1 MKKFNKHLSIAL
13 VLSLVLLAFAAVP
26 GFAAGHETTFTIFH
40 FNDTHGRV
48 EEGKYDGMGF
58 PRLAN
63 VIEQTRTEGGNV
75 LVLDAGD
82 SYHGKPVV
90 NLNQGELVVD
100 ILNELGVDAQ
110 APGNHDF
117 NYGYERLLELEAM
130 ANYPI
135 LAANVKMDGKSLL
148 EKDYTIKK
156 FDGVKVGIFGLSTP
170 ETMYKTNP
178 LNVVGVDFEAPAQ
191 AAKEMV
197 AKLEMEG
204 CDVIIALGHL
214 GNDDETKMEETSK
227 YVLENVDGID
237 IFVDGHSHETLE
249 AGEMVNGALLV
260 QAGYYDKNVGRVDV
274 TVKDGMVTAMASLV
288 EKGAEGYED
297 DATIQG
303 LIDAAVEENRA
314 ITDVEIGYS
323 IYELNGE
330 RAFVRTG
337 ETRMGN
343 LITTAI
349 GIRTGADA
357 VITNGGGIRATI
369 GQGII
374 TKGHILEV
382 LPFGN
387 YVVVK
392 NMSGQAIL
400 DALNHGI
407 SAYPETNGGFP
418 HVYGIKY
425 TLNYSELADNFV
437 SNVWINGQPLDPMK
451 MYKVATNDFV
461 AAGGDGYSSFGDATT
476 AAEFGDMAD
485 VVMEHIE
492 MYGIAGAAPSRWIT
506 NQPIQ

>member
-1 MKKFNKHLSIAL
+1 MKKFNKHLSIIL
-13 VLSLVLLAFAAVP
+13 VLSLILLSLATP
-26 GFAAGHETTFTIFH
+26 SFAAGQETTITLFH

-48 EEGKYDGMGF
+48 VEGKYDGMGF
-58 PRLAN
+58 PRLAD
-63 VIEQTRTEGGNV
+63 VIEQTRADGGNV

-100 ILNELGVDAQ
+100 IFNELGVDAQ

-135 LAANVKMDGKSLL
+135 MAANIKMDGKSLL
-148 EKDYTIKK
+148 TEDYTIKE

-178 LNVVGVDFEAPAQ
+178 LNVIGVDFEAPAK
-191 AAKEMV
+191 AAAEMV
-197 AKLEMEG
+197 TALKAEG
-204 CDVIIALGHL
+204 CDIIIALGHL
-214 GNDDETKMEETSK
+214 GNDEETKMEETSK

-237 IFVDGHSHETLE
+237 IFVDGHSHETL
-249 AGEMVNGALLV
+249 ANGEMVNGALLV
-260 QAGYYDKNVGRVDV
+260 QTGSYDKNVGRVDI
-274 TVKDGMVTAMASLV
+274 TVKDGLVAATASLI

-297 DATIQG
+297 NADIQA
-303 LIDAAVEENRA
+303 LIDATVEENRV
-314 ITDVEIGYS
+314 ITDVKIGYS

-330 RAFVRTG
+330 RDFVRTG

-343 LITTAI
+343 LITAAI

-369 GQGII
+369 GQGTM

-407 SAYPETNGGFP
+407 SAYPATNGGFP

-425 TLNYSELADNFV
+425 TLNFSETADNFV
-437 SNVWINGQPLDPMK
+437 SNVMIKGQTVDPMK
-451 MYKVATNDFV
+451 MYTVATNDFV
-461 AAGGDGYSSFGDATT
+461 AAGGDGYTSFGEATT
-476 AAEFGDMAD
+476 AAEYGDMAD
-485 VVMEHIE
+485 VVIAHIE
-492 MYGIAGAAPSRWIT
+492 KYGIAGAAPKRWII
-506 NQPIQ
+506 NQEIK

>member
-1 MKKFNKHLSIAL
+1 MKKFNKHLCMTL
-13 VLSLVLLAFAAVP
+13 VLTLILFTFAAFP
-26 GFAAGHETTFTIFH
+26 GFAVEDEVTFTIFH

-48 EEGKYDGMGF
+48 VEGAYDGMGF

-63 VIEQTRTEGGNV
+63 VIEQTRAEGGNV

-90 NLNQGELVVD
+90 NLNQGKLVVD
-100 ILNELGVDAQ
+100 ILNELGLDAQ

-117 NYGYERLLELEAM
+117 NYGYERLLELEEM

-135 LAANVKMDGKSLL
+135 MAANVKMDGKSLM
-148 EKDYTIKK
+148 KQDYTIKE
-156 FDGVKVGIFGLSTP
+156 FDGVKIGIFGLSTP

-178 LNVVGVDFEAPAQ
+178 LNVVGVDFEAPAA

-197 AKLEMEG
+197 AALEAEG

-214 GNDDETKMEETSK
+214 GNDEETKTEETSK

-260 QAGYYDKNVGRVDV
+260 QAGYYDQNVGRVDV
-274 TVKDGMVTAMASLV
+274 TVKGDVVTAMATLI

-297 DATIQG
+297 DAAIQG

-323 IYELNGE
+323 IYELIGE
-330 RAFVRTG
+330 REFVRTG

-357 VITNGGGIRATI
+357 VLTNGGGIRATI
-369 GQGII
+369 PVGTI
-374 TKGHILEV
+374 TKGQVLEV

-400 DALNHGI
+400 DALNHGVR
-407 SAYPETNGGFP
+407 AYPATNGGFP

-437 SNVWINGQPLDPMK
+437 SNVMIKGQPLDPMK
-451 MYKVATNDFV
+451 MYTVATNDFL

-476 AAEFGDMAD
+476 AGEFGDMAD

-492 MYGIAGAAPSRWIT
+492 KYSIAGAAPHRWII
-506 NQPIQ
+506 NQPIE

>member
-1 MKKFNKHLSIAL
+1 MKKFNKHLSIVL
-13 VLSLVLLAFAAVP
+13 ILSLVLFAFASFP
-26 GFAAGHETTFTIFH
+26 GFAAEQETTFTIFH
-40 FNDTHGRV
+40 FNDTHARV
-48 EEGKYDGMGF
+48 VEGSYDGMGF
-58 PRLAN
+58 PMVADIIN
-63 VIEQTRTEGGNV
+63 KARTEIDNV

-82 SYHGKPVV
+82 AYHGKPVV
-90 NLNQGELVVD
+90 NLNQGKLIVD
-100 ILNELGVDAQ
+100 IFNELGVDAQ

-117 NYGYERLLELEAM
+117 NYGYERLLELEEM

-135 LAANVKMDGKSLL
+135 LAANVKKGGESLL
-148 EKDYTIKK
+148 QQDYMIKE
-156 FDGVKVGIFGLSTP
+156 FDGVKVGVFGLSTP

-178 LNVVGVDFEAPAQ
+178 LNVVGVDFSAPAE

-197 AKLEMEG
+197 AALKAEG
-204 CDVIIALGHL
+204 CTVIIALGHL
-214 GNDDETKMEETSK
+214 GNDDESKMEETSK

-249 AGEMVNGALLV
+249 TGEMINGALLV

-274 TVKDGMVTAMASLV
+274 TVKGDAVSATATLV
-288 EKGAEGYED
+288 EKGTEGYED
-297 DATIQG
+297 DATVQG
-303 LIDAAVEENRA
+303 LIDAAVEDNRS
-314 ITDVEIGYS
+314 ITDVEIGFS
-323 IYELNGE
+323 LYELNGE
-330 RAFVRTG
+330 RNFVRTG

-349 GIRTGADA
+349 AIRTGADA
-357 VITNGGGIRATI
+357 VITNGGGIRASIAPGTM
-369 GQGII
+369 

-407 SAYPETNGGFP
+407 RAYPETNGGFP

-425 TLNYSELADNFV
+425 TLNYSELVDNFV
-437 SNVWINGQPLDPMK
+437 SNVMIMGQPLDPMK

-476 AAEFGDMAD
+476 AAEYGDMAD
-485 VVMEHIE
+485 IVIEHIE
-492 MYGIAGAAPSRWIT
+492 KYSIAGASAHRWII